1 VSSAPVPRLHI
12 LTDET
17 VQSRW
22 SHLDIARFAVAG
34 GADAVQ
40 FREKRLRT
48 TRELV
53 ETARAIRAVCEG
65 SHSLL
70 VVDDRADVAAAAG
83 AHGVHL
89 GRDDLDPDTARRLLG
104 PGALIGRTAN
114 SYAEAAAVWH
124 GPIDYL
130 GVGPVFG
137 TLTKA
142 NPAPPL
148 GLEALASICRD
159 SPVPVVAIGSITP
172 ERIPDVIAAGA
183 HGVAV
188 VSAVVCSDDPMAAVR
203 ACREALDRALAAKGA
218 PR

>member
-1 VSSAPVPRLHI
+1 MRGASLPRLHI

-22 SHLDIARFAVAG
+22 SHLDIARYAAAG

-40 FREKRLRT
+40 YREKRLRT

-53 ETARAIRAVCEG
+53 ETARAIRELCEARG
-65 SHSLL
+65 IALI
-70 VVDDRADVAAAAG
+70 VDDRADVALAAG

-89 GRDDLDPDTARRLLG
+89 GRDDLDSDTARRILG

-114 SYAEAAAVWH
+114 SYEEAAAVWG

-137 TLTKA
+137 TSTKA
-142 NPAPPL
+142 NPAPAL
-148 GLEALASICRD
+148 GLEALARICREA
-159 SPVPVVAIGSITP
+159 PVPVIAIGSITP
-172 ERIPDVIAAGA
+172 ERIPEVIAAGA

-188 VSAVVCSDDPMAAVR
+188 VSAVVCADDPAEAVR
-203 ACREALDRALAAKGA
+203 ACRRALDAALAERSA
-218 PR
+218 R